1 MNVDATVPLSQK
13 PGTAGHGIF
22 FGQTLKDDK
31 EENEDIHEKGNVVCH
46 IMDWK
51 TVNSLSLKSKI

>member
-1 MNVDATVPLSQK
+1 MNVDATVRLSQK

-31 EENEDIHEKGNVVCH
+31 EENEDIHGKGNVLLFV
-46 IMDWK
+46 
-51 TVNSLSLKSKI
+51 T

>member
-1 MNVDATVPLSQK
+1 MNVDATVRLSQK

-31 EENEDIHEKGNVVCH
+31 EENEDIHEKGNVFNC
-46 IMDWK
+46 
-51 TVNSLSLKSKI
+51 LSHNGPENCK